1 MVGKH
6 ERKILEKIRWLLPIS
21 SEHRHSEP
29 LAFVCGGVAIRA
41 CAPVGASSIVEG

>member
-6 ERKILEKIRWLLPIS
+6 EPKILEKIRSLLPIS
-21 SEHRHSEP
+21 SEHRQREP

-41 CAPVGASSIVEG
+41 GAP